1 MPHRRVK
8 FEWPSD
14 DVFSKMWW
22 RAFSTWDE
30 LDYSRRIKTRES
42 DRFRQHTG
50 LEKSKLSLSLR
61 VFYDKYSAGLQTRNC
76 GAHPPLNFR
85 FKITVADNRHTHT
98 ATMWTGKSR
107 IHKHTHQVT
116 NINRN
121 RFLYCW
127 AEEWSTV
134 HWLAARLPWQQNR
147 NEKRSSF
154 FNWCCTCRPLS
165 LRFYW
170 ENGWLSK
177 LRAVSAINCISFT
190 YY

>member
-85 FKITVADNRHTHT
+85 FKITVADNTDTHT
-98 ATMWTGKSR
+98 QRRCEQESLEYTNT
-107 IHKHTHQVT
+107 HT
-116 NINRN
+116 
-121 RFLYCW
+121 
-127 AEEWSTV
+127 
-134 HWLAARLPWQQNR
+134 
-147 NEKRSSF
+147 
-154 FNWCCTCRPLS
+154 
-165 LRFYW
+165 
-170 ENGWLSK
+170 K
-177 LRAVSAINCISFT
+177 LRISTETGFYIVGQRNGVQFIDWPLGYHDNKIEMRKEVPFST
-190 YY
+190 GAALVAHFHSGFIEKMDD